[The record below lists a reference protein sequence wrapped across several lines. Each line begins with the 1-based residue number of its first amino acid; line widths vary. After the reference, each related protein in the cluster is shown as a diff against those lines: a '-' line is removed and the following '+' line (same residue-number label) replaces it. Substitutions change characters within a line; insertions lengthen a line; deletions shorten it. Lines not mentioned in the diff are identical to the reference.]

1 MKTLYLDLG
10 MGAAGD
16 MLTAALFELLPEDE
30 KPGFIDGLNGLGIPG
45 VTVTAEKAVRCGI
58 TGTHFRVSVNGEEE
72 DECMHEHKH
81 EHEHE
86 HEHEHHHRGH
96 HHHASLGDIVALAA
110 KLNVSDKVR
119 EDVLAVYALIAEAES
134 RAHGVPVSEIHF
146 HEVGTADAVA
156 DITAVCLLMEKLA
169 PERVV
174 ASPVH
179 VGSGTV
185 RCAHG
190 VLPVP
195 APAAAYILRGIPSYG
210 GTIMSELCTPT
221 GAALVRHFV
230 REFGPQPVMAVSAVG
245 YGMGRKEFERANCVR
260 AMLGSEAGGSETIF
274 ELSCT
279 VDDMT
284 AEEIGFAFERLFE
297 AGARD
302 VFTTAVMMKK
312 NRPGTLITVVCAGDM
327 RDSVILALFRHTS
340 TLGVRERECRRH
352 VLERRIEREETEFGP
367 VSRKIS
373 EGFGVRREKYEYED
387 AARIAK
393 ERGVSLRE
401 ARELIGKAAE

>member
-58 TGTHFRVSVNGEEE
+58 TGTHFRVAVNGEEE
-72 DECMHEHKH
+72 DECM
-81 EHEHE
+81 HEHE

-96 HHHASLGDIVALAA
+96 HHHTSLGDIVALAA

-260 AMLGSEAGGSETIF
+260 AMLGSEAGSSETIF
-274 ELSCT
+274 EFSCT

-312 NRPGTLITVVCAGDM
+312 NRPGTLITVICAGDM
-327 RDSVILALFRHTS
+327 
-340 TLGVRERECRRH
+340 
-352 VLERRIEREETEFGP
+352 
-367 VSRKIS
+367 
-373 EGFGVRREKYEYED
+373 
-387 AARIAK
+387 
-393 ERGVSLRE
+393 
-401 ARELIGKAAE
+401 

>member
-1 MKTLYLDLG
+1 
-10 MGAAGD
+10 A
-16 MLTAALFELLPEDE
+16 
-30 KPGFIDGLNGLGIPG
+30 
-45 VTVTAEKAVRCGI
+45 C
-58 TGTHFRVSVNGEEE
+58 
-72 DECMHEHKH
+72 
-81 EHEHE
+81 
-86 HEHEHHHRGH
+86 
-96 HHHASLGDIVALAA
+96 
-110 KLNVSDKVR
+110 
-119 EDVLAVYALIAEAES
+119 ALIAEAES

-260 AMLGSEAGGSETIF
+260 AMLGSEAGSSETIF
-274 ELSCT
+274 EFSCT

-312 NRPGTLITVVCAGDM
+312 NRPGTLITVICAGDI
-327 RDSVILALFRHTS
+327 RESVILALFRHTS

-352 VLERRIEREETEFGP
+352 VLERRIKREETEFGP

-401 ARELIGKAAE
+401 ARELIGKAVE